1 MSTAKTILAA
11 IEKSA
16 ELIDSHH
23 DYQRNEDFNKR
34 LDEGDIEGYELILRT
49 PDGEQQIEPISK
61 AIFFADQPT
70 YQQIFRADQEQAKYS
85 NLWIEQFPENEGT
98 YDELLGIIKRHS
110 IVIPFIGAGFSVSA
124 GCPSWSNYI
133 ADQARK
139 AGINEDEIRVRI
151 QAGEQELVMNEVI
164 QAQTLPVFSR
174 DFQRVFQ
181 GPRIT
186 PSLSPC
192 AELSGLFSGC
202 MITTNFDD
210 VLENCLE
217 SLGEPFREKPVG
229 NEHSGRFVRAI
240 YSGYNYLLK
249 LHGGIDEQRNRVLT
263 LEEYNA
269 AYGEAGI
276 NYDHPIPTLLSKI
289 FGSFSVIFMGCSLI
303 SDRYLHILREL
314 YDTHKEYMPKHFAIL
329 NAPTDEAERR
339 ARDQFLASH
348 GISPI
353 WFPEGEWDSPSRILK
368 QLKFDKTG

>member
-11 IEKSA
+11 IEKAA

-23 DYQRNEDFNKR
+23 EYRRNEDFNNR
-34 LDEGDIEGYELILRT
+34 LDDGDIGGYELILRT

-61 AIFFADQPT
+61 AIFFADLPT
-70 YQQIFRADQEQAKYS
+70 YQQIFRTDKEQAK
-85 NLWIEQFPENEGT
+85 NATLWIEQFPENEGA

-110 IVIPFIGAGFSVSA
+110 MVIPFIGAGFSVSA

-133 ADQARK
+133 VDQARK
-139 AGINEDEIRVRI
+139 AGMNEDEVFTRI
-151 QAGEQELVMNEVI
+151 LAGEQELVMNEVI

-174 DFQRVFQ
+174 DFQRAFQ
-181 GPRIT
+181 GARIT
-186 PSLSPC
+186 PSLSPS

-202 MITTNFDD
+202 MISTNFDD

-229 NEHSGRFVRAI
+229 SENSGRFIRAI

-263 LEEYNA
+263 LEEYNS
-269 AYGEAGI
+269 AYGKDCI
-276 NYDHPIPTLLSKI
+276 NYDFPIPHLLKKI
-289 FGSFSVIFMGCSLI
+289 FGSFSVVFMGCSLI
-303 SDRYLHILREL
+303 SDRYLHVLKDV
-314 YDTHKEYMPKHFAIL
+314 YDTHKEYMPRHFAIL
-329 NAPTDEAERR
+329 NSPIDEAERR

-368 QLKFDKTG
+368 QLKLDKNG